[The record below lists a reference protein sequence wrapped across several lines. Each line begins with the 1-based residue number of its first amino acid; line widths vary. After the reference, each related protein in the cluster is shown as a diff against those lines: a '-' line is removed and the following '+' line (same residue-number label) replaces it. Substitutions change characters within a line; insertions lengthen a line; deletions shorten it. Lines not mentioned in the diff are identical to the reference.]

1 MKKWVFRRE
10 LKVYRVK
17 KEKEKKSWGP
27 ESLSV
32 FWSTL
37 GVLYYSKYSINRVFY
52 KQAFFGD
59 CLSPAA
65 SLTLRNVSD
74 PWRWMSCFGRS
85 TWGASQQSAV
95 GGRSDPLFQSV
106 HFVTEVSASF
116 SVSKLESV
124 QWRVDYILS
133 SSALKVCLIVLIDDV
148 VSYLNF
154 MPSQLWRSY
163 YGRTP
168 FIKSQFR
175 FQFTVYS
182 TSGKE
187 NEVKWTWNAELAQ
200 AKLLAAGETHKAT
213 FWPTPGLTEST
224 FITVLD
230 SEHGGLTFCVW
241 NSAPWKYSEE
251 WDWRNLLGHTE
262 KSVMAQNSQHI
273 WKKMYFENIFV
284 CCFTGYSG
292 DP

>member
-1 MKKWVFRRE
+1 MNELFRSEYLRCVTAKCCGWE
-10 LKVYRVK
+10 IRSFVSV
-17 KEKEKKSWGP
+17 GP
-27 ESLSV
+27 FCDRSLRFFFSFKAWISSMESGLHLE
-32 FWSTL
+32 FQRTE
-37 GVLYYSKYSINRVFY
+37 GEDI
-52 KQAFFGD
+52 
-59 CLSPAA
+59 CL
-65 SLTLRNVSD
+65 
-74 PWRWMSCFGRS
+74 F
-85 TWGASQQSAV
+85 
-95 GGRSDPLFQSV
+95 
-106 HFVTEVSASF
+106 
-116 SVSKLESV
+116 
-124 QWRVDYILS
+124 
-133 SSALKVCLIVLIDDV
+133 VLIDDV

-230 SEHGGLTFCVW
+230 SEQGGLTFCVW